1 MDCGVQRKMREERV
15 GDAESKLKGG
25 GGCLQ
30 NVTLGLGLRKKHVI
44 YTFFFLMVAGLNRFG
59 SVRFNRFQTL
69 KTETEP
75 NRIFFVIF
83 QSVNSVFFFGSV
95 FLVVFYSVLSV

>member
-1 MDCGVQRKMREERV
+1 V

>member
-44 YTFFFLMVAGLNRFG
+44 YTFFFFFNGGWVEP
-59 SVRFNRFQTL
+59 VRFNRFQTL
-69 KTETEP
+69 KTKTEP

>member
-15 GDAESKLKGG
+15 GDAESKLRGG

-44 YTFFFLMVAGLNRFG
+44 YTFFF
-59 SVRFNRFQTL
+59 
-69 KTETEP
+69 
-75 NRIFFVIF
+75 
-83 QSVNSVFFFGSV
+83 
-95 FLVVFYSVLSV
+95 

>member
-15 GDAESKLKGG
+15 GDAESKLRGG

-44 YTFFFLMVAGLNRFG
+44 YTFFFNGGWVEPVRFG
-59 SVRFNRFQTL
+59 SIGFRL
-69 KTETEP
+69 CKPEP
-75 NRIFFVIF
+75 NRTK
-83 QSVNSVFFFGSV
+83 N
-95 FLVVFYSVLSV
+95 FL

>member
-44 YTFFFLMVAGLNRFG
+44 YTFFFNGGWVEP
-59 SVRFNRFQTL
+59 VRFNRFQTL

-83 QSVNSVFFFGSV
+83 QSVNSVF
-95 FLVVFYSVLSV
+95 LVVFFFVFSV